1 MSTDPTGTG
10 GLEGAEK
17 DLADLAIRKGYLT
30 RRQLAVALSTR
41 AAAEPDTPLDV
52 MLLSLGF
59 LEEDQV
65 EDLLREIRPPAPPKP
80 RPPARPRKP
89 IVVPEG
95 AEVRIVGPATL
106 LEPVGRGP
114 SGRVYRAFHG
124 DRGEEVAVKEIPA
137 NDLNRP
143 FLERFRE
150 RSRRL
155 IGVEH
160 PHIARLF
167 EVLERPEGLY
177 LISEWVEGVTLQ
189 EHLRQVPMLEV
200 SQAIRILRQV
210 GEALQAAHRAGA
222 VHGNLKA
229 ENVLLG
235 DDLEVKLTDFG
246 LGRDDPEFLKD
257 HADLAGSILHV
268 LAPEQWRREAEP
280 ATDLYACGVL
290 WHFMLT
296 GRFPFTGKGYQVTRQ
311 NHELGLAAPPSEFRP
326 DLPPAADTLFRLLA
340 NKDVKGRYP
349 GTRAFLLDLRHLE
362 LGFPLRGLPA
372 TVRPRRPAAEA
383 APLRRKEAAAG
394 GRTSSRRGRTPPRD
408 KEGGA
413 SRRSR

>member
-1 MSTDPTGTG
+1 MPTDPTVPG

-17 DLADLAIRKGYLT
+17 DLAELAIRKGYLT

-41 AAAEPDTPLDV
+41 AAADPQAPLDV

-65 EDLLREIRPPAPPKP
+65 EELLREIRPPAPLKR
-80 RPPARPRKP
+80 RPSGRLRKP
-89 IVVPEG
+89 VVVPEG
-95 AEVRIVGPATL
+95 VEVRIVGPATL

-124 DRGEEVAVKEIPA
+124 DREEEVAVKEIPG

-143 FLERFRE
+143 FLEAFR
-150 RSRRL
+150 RRAPAA
-155 IGVEH
+155 IGLRH
-160 PHIARLF
+160 PHIAEVY

-177 LISEWVEGVTLQ
+177 LISEWVEGITLQ

-200 SQAIRILRQV
+200 SQAIRILRQI
-210 GEALQAAHRAGA
+210 GEALQAAHRAGI

-235 DDLEVKLTDFG
+235 EDLEVKLTDFG
-246 LGRDDPEFLKD
+246 LGRDDPDFLKD

-268 LAPEQWRREAEP
+268 LAPEQWRGPAVP

-311 NHELGLAAPPSEFRP
+311 NHEQGLAAPPSEFRP
-326 DLPPAADTLFRLLA
+326 DLPPGADLMFRHLA

-349 GTRAFLLDLRHLE
+349 AARAFLLDLRHLE
-362 LGFPLRGLPA
+362 LGFPLRGPA
-372 TVRPRRPAAEA
+372 PIARRPPPGKEAA
-383 APLRRKEAAAG
+383 APLRRRAP
-394 GRTSSRRGRTPPRD
+394 SRRG
-408 KEGGA
+408 KA
-413 SRRSR
+413 SPGEPGCGIPRRSP